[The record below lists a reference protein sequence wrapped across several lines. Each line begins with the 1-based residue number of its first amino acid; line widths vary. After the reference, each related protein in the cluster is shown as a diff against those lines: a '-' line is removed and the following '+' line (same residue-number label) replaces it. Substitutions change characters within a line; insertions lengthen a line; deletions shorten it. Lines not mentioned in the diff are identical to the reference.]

1 MPARVAFLLLWGLIW
16 GPETRAATFFD
27 PRPRLLADSTTLTC
41 QAQVPTQD
49 FELFKDGV
57 VRDHVHLDTPA
68 MEHRFLLAGETGDT
82 HGLYRCR
89 SGFGSGWTQLSNLL
103 EVTEDGS
110 LPPPLL
116 SVEPVSWI
124 TPGLNITLLCQG
136 ARQGVTF
143 SLKREGDS
151 TFLEVAEA
159 GPDGQATFPVHQA
172 GNYSCSYRT
181 QTAGD
186 PSGPSATVTIEELA
200 VPPPP
205 RLDARDRLPRI
216 LKPGASMT
224 LKCVAPLSG
233 VEFRLQQGK
242 KDLLVPMSS
251 TSPDR
256 VFFHLNEVALGDS
269 GPYTCSYRLRQEH
282 SAWSRES
289 APLELVLSD
298 GTLPAPEL
306 SAEPPSLRPEPG
318 ARVRLRCRGP
328 RAGLRFALVRED
340 TAGLEVRGLL
350 SPPGAEASF
359 ELHAVS
365 VVDSANYSCIYVD
378 PAPPFAGSVASE
390 PLELRVDGERTWEPP
405 CARVRE
411 RGAPSSPL
419 GPQGGATGLGAAP
432 IAVSCAVAEV
442 PGDASNLGREVCW
455 PRAPRFPC
463 REHSVCPPIR
473 SSFHPRGPRPR
484 VPIWGPP
491 EASGQVWAW
500 GSRVLGETR
509 RRSAGPSG
517 EVAGGDSR
525 GPPGDAC
532 PATGGRPSTGS
543 ATQAVAWGIAFL
555 TACSAQDPC
564 PGRSSGPCGVGR

>member
-390 PLELRVDGERTWEPP
+390 PLELRVDG
-405 CARVRE
+405 
-411 RGAPSSPL
+411 
-419 GPQGGATGLGAAP
+419 
-432 IAVSCAVAEV
+432 
-442 PGDASNLGREVCW
+442 
-455 PRAPRFPC
+455 
-463 REHSVCPPIR
+463 
-473 SSFHPRGPRPR
+473 PRPR
-484 VPIWGPP
+484 PQLRPLWSGAVTPGRDAVLRCESSVPGVAFELLRTGEEEAATSVGAHGPSADLELPYVGPRHAGNYSCRYRVWGPGGFVSELSDP
-491 EASGQVWAW
+491 VE
-500 GSRVLGETR
+500 LL
-509 RRSAGPSG
+509 
-517 EVAGGDSR
+517 VAGR
-525 GPPGDAC
+525 
-532 PATGGRPSTGS
+532 
-543 ATQAVAWGIAFL
+543 
-555 TACSAQDPC
+555 
-564 PGRSSGPCGVGR
+564 